1 MRKIDTSL
9 IVRLCLP
16 QFAVG
21 LFTTMLNNYLIY
33 FYQPSKESGIPN
45 LIPQGRIV
53 LGILTIIGLIK
64 AIGHIIDAV
73 TDPLIAACSDKSRH
87 PDGRRIPLMKK
98 AAIPFG
104 LCALLMFFVPLGK
117 VSGLNAVWIAA
128 FMWGYYFFFTLY
140 MIPHNALIPEL
151 IQDEPL
157 RVNAYTVSSFFF
169 VTGSALGYV
178 SPLIVS
184 LFKGAGL
191 ATLWAWRTTFGI
203 YTLIG
208 IIQYDTVTTGI
219 NQEGIF
225 GAARSFIVKMGNS
238 LAIMIVPSL
247 VVTGAAAG
255 ENVGV
260 PGLKLTAVAGSLF
273 CLLAVFVFLRYREKD
288 VLAAIAAGEKNESLG
303 QTT

>member
-1 MRKIDTSL
+1 MKKIDTSL

-33 FYQPSKESGIPN
+33 FYQPSYQPSKESGIPN

-98 AAIPFG
+98 AAIPFD
-104 LCALLMFFVPLGK
+104 LCALLMFFAPLGK

-140 MIPHNALIPEL
+140 MIPHNALIP
-151 IQDEPL
+151 
-157 RVNAYTVSSFFF
+157 
-169 VTGSALGYV
+169 
-178 SPLIVS
+178 
-184 LFKGAGL
+184 
-191 ATLWAWRTTFGI
+191 
-203 YTLIG
+203 
-208 IIQYDTVTTGI
+208 
-219 NQEGIF
+219 
-225 GAARSFIVKMGNS
+225 
-238 LAIMIVPSL
+238 SL
-247 VVTGAAAG
+247 VVAGAAAG

-260 PGLKLTAVAGSLF
+260 PGLKLTAAAGSLF

-288 VLAAIAAGEKNESLG
+288 VLAAIAAGGKK
-303 QTT
+303 

>member
-1 MRKIDTSL
+1 MKKIDTSL

-73 TDPLIAACSDKSRH
+73 TDPLIASCSDKSKH

-117 VSGLNAVWIAA
+117 ASGLNAVWIAA

-151 IQDEPL
+151 IQDGPL

-184 LFKGAGL
+184 LFKGTGL
-191 ATLWAWRTTFGI
+191 VTLWAWRTTFGI

-288 VLAAIAAGEKNESLG
+288 VLAAIAAGEKK
-303 QTT
+303 